1 MEESGWVPKPT
12 LMRTTNTDQTRG
24 RRYAVTNASSIW
36 SIAGPVIAAVI
47 TGLVA
52 LVVLAV
58 NQYQTRQ
65 DGRRKDFAEALA
77 AVERYAELPYRIRR
91 RQGSTP
97 EVRER
102 MAEFIHEVQQDL
114 LFHRSWMRI
123 QAPRVAEV
131 YDSLLRV
138 TRKEAGYAITQS
150 WNTTPICRDEDMP
163 LGVGFSFPGME
174 EERDKFVQAV
184 SYELEFPPLRW
195 TKDYVASLLDRSTD
209 GKSSEQHPHSGSS

>member
-1 MEESGWVPKPT
+1 MTNVPS
-12 LMRTTNTDQTRG
+12 
-24 RRYAVTNASSIW
+24 AW

-52 LVVLAV
+52 LVVLVV
-58 NQYQTRQ
+58 NQYQARQ

-77 AVERYAELPYRIRR
+77 TVERYAELPYRIRR

-102 MAEFIHEVQQDL
+102 MTEFIHEVQQDL

-123 QAPRVAEV
+123 QAPRVAEF

-138 TRKEAGYAITQS
+138 TRQEAGHAISQA
-150 WNTTPICRDEDMP
+150 WNTTPISKDEDMP
-163 LGVGFSFPGME
+163 LGVGFSFPEME
-174 EERDKFVQAV
+174 QERSEFVRAV

-195 TKDYVASLLDRSTD
+195 TKDCISSLLKNSKNV
-209 GKSSEQHPHSGSS
+209 KSSGQHPHSGSS